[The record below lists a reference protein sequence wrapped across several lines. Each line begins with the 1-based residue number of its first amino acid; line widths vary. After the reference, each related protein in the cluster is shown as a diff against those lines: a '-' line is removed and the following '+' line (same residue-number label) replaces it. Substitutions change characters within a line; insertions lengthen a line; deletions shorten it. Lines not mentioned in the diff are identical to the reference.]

1 YTPGKLLLNVRVK
14 QKTVGTTPV
23 SVLII
28 ELSKAS
34 GTQNQ
39 YETDVFYEFLMD
51 PRNLNKDFTIQDLR
65 VGEGKLEVKGH
76 SVTIPRDA
84 YHNII
89 PPVEVGT
96 PLINNYTRPS
106 DADIDNADDATFNNY
121 VIDYNQTRLNYH
133 VIKIGRPGAPTSK
146 TKQSFKDDLKRFWA
160 QFEKTVNAQ
169 IPELNKLRQQI
180 IKDSEEV
187 KKYKELE
194 GKVNGSDPKYSKHK
208 GKFDEES
215 KKSVDG
221 VSANED
227 LETIATPHLN
237 EIPESDFF
245 SDAAH

>member
-1 YTPGKLLLNVRVK
+1 RGYTPGKLLLNVRVK

-51 PRNLNKDFTIQDLR
+51 PRNLNKDFAIQDLR

-96 PLINNYTRPS
+96 PLIDNYTRPS

-121 VIDYNQTRLNYH
+121 VRDYNRIQ
-133 VIKIGRPGAPTSK
+133 IGSPGVPTTK
-146 TKQSFKDDLKRFWA
+146 TKQGFKDDLKRFWA

-180 IKDSEEV
+180 
-187 KKYKELE
+187 
-194 GKVNGSDPKYSKHK
+194 
-208 GKFDEES
+208 
-215 KKSVDG
+215 
-221 VSANED
+221 
-227 LETIATPHLN
+227 
-237 EIPESDFF
+237 
-245 SDAAH
+245 